1 MENEENG
8 NGVKPLLFPFLI
20 GGVIEAGGAF
30 DLPQVWAR
38 NKGNDQR

>member
-30 DLPQVWAR
+30 DLLPSLGKKQ
-38 NKGNDQR
+38 GE